1 MGVMASHRSGGRR
14 RWLAAAVAAG
24 LFVAA
29 CGGDDDSGDADDVA
43 TDDTDAGGDTTPDA
57 GTTADDGTG
66 DTTADT
72 TAATE
77 APDDSGEPAG
87 DAREL
92 IIARDMDLTTL
103 DPQRAYCDTCQIFLT
118 AVYQTLIGVDP
129 TDLTVLVP
137 RLADSWEAN
146 AESTE
151 FTFTL
156 NPDATFSDGSPV
168 TASDV
173 KFSWERLA
181 GLEGSASYL
190 MSGVTSVEAP
200 DDQTVVVTM

>member
-1 MGVMASHRSGGRR
+1 
-14 RWLAAAVAAG
+14 
-24 LFVAA
+24 
-29 CGGDDDSGDADDVA
+29 
-43 TDDTDAGGDTTPDA
+43 
-57 GTTADDGTG
+57 
-66 DTTADT
+66 
-72 TAATE
+72 
-77 APDDSGEPAG
+77 
-87 DAREL
+87 
-92 IIARDMDLTTL
+92 MDLTTL

-168 TASDV
+168 TAADV

-200 DDQTVVVTM
+200 DDQTVVVTMEAPNSAFINIVSAPYMGIVSQALAEANGGDRRRRPTAPSSGSSATPPAADRSCWTPTPRATSWCSPATTPSGASRARSPASPSSR